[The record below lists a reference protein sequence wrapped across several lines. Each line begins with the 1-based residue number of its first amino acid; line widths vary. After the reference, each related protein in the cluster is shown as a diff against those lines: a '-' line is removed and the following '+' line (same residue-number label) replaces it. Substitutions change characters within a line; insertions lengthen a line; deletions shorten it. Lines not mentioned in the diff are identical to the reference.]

1 MPRAQFPSSFVEDGG
16 WPWLYIDQAVAA
28 ARSGVPVEWDGEWT
42 CGMRVHLRSDGKVV
56 TVSLKA
62 LPRDLDTIPPTD
74 EASPKL
80 ASFWIPFY
88 EARDRFPLMRD
99 RVRVTLTSSVIA
111 ARLCF
116 NEHRDRPVRPT
127 SQRSGETPV
136 NPKPIAI
143 RPMHPP
149 SAPPTEAQSFWRALR
164 EAVLGGV
171 DHAA

>member
-1 MPRAQFPSSFVEDGG
+1 MPREKFPSSFVEDGG

-28 ARSGVPVEWDGEWT
+28 ARSGVPVEWDGEWS

-56 TVSLKA
+56 SVSLKA
-62 LPRDLDTIPPTD
+62 LPRDLYTIPPAD

-88 EARDRFPLMRD
+88 EARDCCPEMKS
-99 RVRVTLTSSVIA
+99 RVRVTSSVIP

-127 SQRSGETPV
+127 SQRSGEIPV
-136 NPKPIAI
+136 NPKPKAI

-149 SAPPTEAQSFWRALR
+149 RTPPTEAQSFWRALR
-164 EAVLGGV
+164 RAVLGGFE
-171 DHAA
+171 HAT